1 LLTVGR
7 IARRASREFRAA
19 TRDRPLRLAAAQLEG
34 AIALEPGGPSP
45 TFGRLGVLHVY
56 PKLAALDVLDFAETT
71 IWSSNRRDIRAR
83 RRVIGEAARL
93 ETVSDDAYDAVLSSH
108 VLEHISNPLRA
119 LREWRRVVR
128 PGGHILLIV
137 PHKDG
142 TFDHRRP
149 VTTLEHM
156 LEDAEADRGED
167 DVTHLDEVLAL
178 HDLERDPWAP
188 SRAIFEQRCRENFT
202 TRSMH
207 HHVFSSRT
215 IVEASRAAGLRVAML
230 QAVAPCHIVCLCRV
244 DGSPSDELTDAQLNA
259 SLTNSPFASDRN
271 GANSPSHEG
280 PVTSEL

>member
-7 IARRASREFRAA
+7 IARRAGRELAA
-19 TRDRPLRLAAAQLEG
+19 VTRDRQLRLAAAQLEG
-34 AIALEPGGPSP
+34 AVALEPGGPSP
-45 TFGRLGVLHVY
+45 AFGRLGVLHVY
-56 PKLAALDVLDFAETT
+56 PKLAALDILDFAETT
-71 IWSSNRRDIRAR
+71 IWSSNRRDTKSR

-93 ETVSDDAYDAVLSSH
+93 DAVPDDAYDAVLSSH
-108 VLEHISNPLRA
+108 VLEHLSNPLRA
-119 LREWRRVVR
+119 LEEWRRVVR

-156 LEDAEADRGED
+156 LEDAAADRGED

-207 HHVFSSRT
+207 HHVFASRSL
-215 IVEASRAAGLRVAML
+215 VELSRAAGLRVLML

-244 DGSPSDELTDAQLNA
+244 EGDPTDELTDAQLQA
-259 SLTNSPFASDRN
+259 SLASSPFASDQ
-271 GANSPSHEG
+271 
-280 PVTSEL
+280 